1 MSIID
6 RYLMQVIVSSALLT
20 LLIFVG
26 LIGFINFAMQIDD
39 IGTGQYEL
47 PNAITYVLL
56 LSPKHAFELM
66 PISTLIGTLMGLG
79 TLAAHSELVVMR
91 VSGISRIRFAGSVVL
106 SGVVLVFVAIVL
118 GEFIGPPA
126 EQLARTNRTL
136 QKYDQINLTS
146 GLYAWVR
153 DGNTFVNFRP
163 LDSQGGLGGIY
174 LFRFNDDRELE
185 SVGQARSGGFDEQQN
200 WELDDYRETT
210 LTDKGAQTRFV
221 RRIKQESGLSRDILG
236 LSIVDPD
243 RLGSVGLFNYVRYL
257 KNNAMDSQRYEV
269 AFWARIA
276 NTVSILAMTLL
287 ALPFAFGT
295 LRSSGAGAR
304 LLTGILIGTAFF
316 FASRTLTN
324 SGQVFGLN
332 PLLIAWLPTFFV
344 TLVAAAGISRIR

>member
-6 RYLMQVIVSSALLT
+6 RYLLKAIVSSALLT
-20 LLIFVG
+20 LLVFVG
-26 LIGFINFAMQIDD
+26 LIGFVNFAMQVDD

-47 PNAITYVLL
+47 ADAITYVLL
-56 LSPKHAFELM
+56 LSPKHAFELL

-79 TLAAHSELVVMR
+79 ALAAHSELVVMR
-91 VSGISRIRFAGSVVL
+91 VAGISRVRLAGSVLL
-106 SGVVLVFVAIVL
+106 SGLVLVLVALVL

-136 QKYDQINLTS
+136 QKYDQLNLTN
-146 GLYAWVR
+146 GRYAWVK

-174 LFRFNDDRELE
+174 LFRFNDDRELV
-185 SVGQARSGGFDEQQN
+185 SVGRARSGGFDEQQN
-200 WELDDYRETT
+200 WELEDYRETA
-210 LTDKGAQTRFV
+210 LTDAGAETRFMP
-221 RRIKQESGLSRDILG
+221 RIKQESGLSREILG
-236 LSIVDPD
+236 LSIVDPN
-243 RLGSVGLFNYVRYL
+243 RLGSVGLFHYVRYL
-257 KNNAMDSQRYEV
+257 NNNAMDAHRYEV

-276 NTVSILAMTLL
+276 NTVSILAMTIL

-304 LLTGILIGTAFF
+304 LLTGVLLGTAFF
-316 FASRTLTN
+316 FLSRTLAN

-332 PLLIAWLPTFFV
+332 PLVIAWAPTFIA

>member
-6 RYLMQVIVSSALLT
+6 RYLLKVIVSSALLT
-20 LLIFVG
+20 LLVFVG

-56 LSPKHAFELM
+56 LSPKHAFELL
-66 PISTLIGTLMGLG
+66 PISALIGTLMGLG
-79 TLAAHSELVVMR
+79 ALAAQSELVVMR
-91 VSGISRIRFAGSVVL
+91 VAGISRVRLAGSVIL
-106 SGVVLVFVAIVL
+106 SGMVLVFLAIVL

-136 QKYDQINLTS
+136 QKYDQINLT
-146 GLYAWVR
+146 GGRYAWVK

-174 LFRFNDDRELE
+174 LFRFNDNRELE
-185 SVGQARSGGFDEQQN
+185 SVGQARSGGFDQQQN

-210 LTDKGAQTRFV
+210 LTDKGVETRSV
-221 RRIKQESGLSRDILG
+221 PRIKQESGLSPEVLA

-257 KNNAMDSQRYEV
+257 KSNAMDSQRYEV

-276 NTVSILAMTLL
+276 NTVSILAMTIL

-295 LRSSGAGAR
+295 LRSAGAGAR

-316 FASRTLTN
+316 FASRTLAN

-332 PLLIAWLPTFFV
+332 PLVIAWLPTFIV
-344 TLVAAAGISRIR
+344 TLVAVAGISRIR